1 MLTIIGHVQVQP
13 ERRAEFERLF
23 LEYAARVKANE
34 PGALVYQLNRSRD
47 AADGYAVIEIYRDQ
61 AALEAHRATA
71 YFQPAIA
78 AMAACL
84 AGEPRTEFL
93 DSVD

>member
-1 MLTIIGHVQVQP
+1 MLTVIGHVQIQP
-13 ERRAEFERLF
+13 ELCEEFERLF

-34 PGALVYQLNRSRD
+34 PRALVYQLNRCRD
-47 AADGYAVIEIYRDQ
+47 APGAYRVIEMYRDA

-71 YFQPAIA
+71 YFQPAIS
-78 AMAACL
+78 AMGACL
-84 AGEPRTEFL
+84 EGQPRTEFL